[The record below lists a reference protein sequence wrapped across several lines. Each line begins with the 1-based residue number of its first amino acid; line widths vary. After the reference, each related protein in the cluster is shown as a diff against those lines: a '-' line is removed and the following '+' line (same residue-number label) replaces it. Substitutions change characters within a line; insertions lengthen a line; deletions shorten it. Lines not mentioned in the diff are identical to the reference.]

1 MIWRDLKERRNAL
14 EFIFKRT
21 CRRPVKAVILDLAG
35 TVVDYGSCAPA
46 FAFVELFARHN
57 VQATAKQAR
66 APMGLQKKD
75 HIREM
80 ASIAEISEQL
90 EKSLGRPWTEKD
102 IEALYQEFSP
112 LQVDILPRYSKLIPG
127 ALKAVEFLKSQ
138 GVKIAATTGYNREMM
153 DTVLKEAS
161 KQGFHPDSAV
171 CASDVA
177 GGRPAPWMI
186 FRSMEILGVYPPEA
200 VVKIGDTI
208 PDIEDGLNA
217 GAWSVGVTK
226 TGNMLGLTEEE
237 VSRLPL
243 EDLAGRLREAERLM
257 GQAGAHYT
265 MDGIENA
272 VGVID
277 EINGRL
283 AAGEK
288 P

>member
-1 MIWRDLKERRNAL
+1 M
-14 EFIFKRT
+14 EFMFKRT
-21 CRRPVKAVILDLAG
+21 YRGPVRAVILDLAG
-35 TVVDYGSCAPA
+35 TAVDYGSCAPA
-46 FAFVELFARHN
+46 FAFVELFSRHHVKVTAR
-57 VQATAKQAR
+57 QAR

-80 ASIAEISEQL
+80 ASMPEISEQL
-90 EKSLGRPWTEKD
+90 KKSLGRPWTEED

-127 ALKAVEFLKSQ
+127 TLKAVEFFKSR
-138 GVKIAATTGYNREMM
+138 GIRIGATTGYNREMM
-153 DTVLKEAS
+153 ETVLKEAS
-161 KQGFHPDSAV
+161 KQGFRPDSAV
-171 CASDVA
+171 CAGDVA

-217 GAWSVGVTK
+217 GVWSIGVTE

-237 VSRLPL
+237 VSGLPL
-243 EDLAGRLREAERLM
+243 GDLASRLKEAGRLM
-257 GQAGAHYT
+257 SQAGAHYVIA
-265 MDGIENA
+265 GIEDA

-288 P
+288 PQKN